1 MYEWL
6 FDNCRL
12 FITVGMLIGA
22 SIFLPLGITIG
33 AVLYGRKR
41 CDCSR

>member
-6 FDNCRL
+6 FDNCHT

-22 SIFLPLGITIG
+22 SVFLPLGISVG
-33 AVLYGRKR
+33 AVLFRRKR
-41 CDCSR
+41 CGCSR